1 MTKMQ
6 KVTARSQFSQ
16 QCENWHKQNYAEVF
30 MTLDY
35 SASHAKVA
43 EHALKYEYFKY
54 LLKNYSLA
62 TVFI

>member
-1 MTKMQ
+1 
-6 KVTARSQFSQ
+6 
-16 QCENWHKQNYAEVF
+16 